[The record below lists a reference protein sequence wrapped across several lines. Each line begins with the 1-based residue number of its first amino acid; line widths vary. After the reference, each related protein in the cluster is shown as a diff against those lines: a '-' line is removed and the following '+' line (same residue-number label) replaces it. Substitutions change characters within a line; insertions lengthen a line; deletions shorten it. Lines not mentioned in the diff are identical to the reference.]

1 MAVTVREARPAE
13 YDAIGEL
20 TAAAYAIYPEAADDP
35 AYMAE
40 LRDVA
45 RRAADCP
52 IYVALDE
59 EGRVLGGAM
68 YVPGPDNPHAE
79 SERDG
84 EAGIRMLAIAPWAQG
99 RGAGTALTQ
108 ALVDRA
114 RAEGRTGIALLSLP
128 AMTTA
133 HHMYQRLG
141 FRRAED
147 RDWEPGIA
155 PPGFRARPRSR
166 GRQSGRAARRFRR
179 KLRPAATSFAG
190 AYGPGM
196 RKHGRPAIATPGSC
210 PHRCSS
216 ARPAE
221 IEAARL

>member
-114 RAEGRTGIALLSLP
+114 RAKGRRGIALLSLP
-128 AMTTA
+128 PMTTA

-147 RDWEPGIA
+147 RDWEPEPGLRLLGFALDLA
-155 PPGFRARPRSR
+155 PEVVSPAGRRAD
-166 GRQSGRAARRFRR
+166 SG
-179 KLRPAATSFAG
+179 
-190 AYGPGM
+190 
-196 RKHGRPAIATPGSC
+196 GS
-210 PHRCSS
+210 
-216 ARPAE
+216 
-221 IEAARL
+221 